1 MSKTKPTK
9 NKNDFRKLQKTI
21 FTIFLIGNTIFSIAM
36 LILWYFCGV
45 ELTTWQLLTTALWL
59 VFVVIIAGSS
69 LPCSSK
75 HFGGDKSELR
85 DN

>member
-9 NKNDFRKLQKTI
+9 NEKDFRKLQKTI
-21 FTIFLIGNTIFSIAM
+21 FTVFLIGNTIFSIAM
-36 LILWYFCGV
+36 LILWYFFGV

-59 VFVVIIAGSS
+59 VFVVIIVGSS
-69 LPCSSK
+69 FPCSST
-75 HFGGDKSELR
+75 HSGGDKSELQ